1 MTIVTMSSRRS
12 NSTITPPA
20 TPAAIAM
27 ICTSLSVVGGEG
39 EEAVVGGRGVVGIV
53 GGGVGEEVV
62 GREIMVGVE
71 VAVETAEGLILVV
84 GEVGSV
90 QLRAYEGRE
99 KVARNH
105 SSCCHGLQAGNT
117 ILG

>member
-1 MTIVTMSSRRS
+1 MSSRRS

-39 EEAVVGGRGVVGIV
+39 EEAVVGGRGVVGV
-53 GGGVGEEVV
+53 FGGGVGEKVV
-62 GREIMVGVE
+62 GREVVGVE

-90 QLRAYEGRE
+90 QLRACEGTE
-99 KVARNH
+99 KVAHNH
-105 SSCCHGLQAGNT
+105 SGCCHGLQAGNT
-117 ILG
+117 VLG